1 MKIKID
7 YYSGA
12 GNIFSIFDNRSK
24 IIVDTAYSNLALAL
38 CSGESKFSLGTE
50 GLIIIEENESNP
62 FLVKFYNPDGSSGM
76 MCGNGARCAVK
87 YGLENSLIDLN
98 ENNCYTFNLAGIEYK
113 AKLESNLIKVFFPKP
128 NFHEIKYL
136 ISAHGRKLSGMLADV
151 GTIHLIFNY
160 QEVPNSENF
169 DFEYYPI
176 VDFAQE
182 IRYNLELFPNG
193 TNVSI
198 CRIIDENN
206 LELRTYE
213 KGVEAE
219 TGACG
224 TGAIAAALLN
234 FLAIKVKKIVK
245 VIPTSKIPLFVE
257 TIIKEDNVISGFSLM
272 GEAVKI
278 GKTEINFEK
287 YD

>member
-1 MKIKID
+1 
-7 YYSGA
+7 
-12 GNIFSIFDNRSK
+12 
-24 IIVDTAYSNLALAL
+24 
-38 CSGESKFSLGTE
+38 
-50 GLIIIEENESNP
+50 
-62 FLVKFYNPDGSSGM
+62 
-76 MCGNGARCAVK
+76 
-87 YGLENSLIDLN
+87 
-98 ENNCYTFNLAGIEYK
+98 
-113 AKLESNLIKVFFPKP
+113 
-128 NFHEIKYL
+128 
-136 ISAHGRKLSGMLADV
+136 
-151 GTIHLIFNY
+151 
-160 QEVPNSENF
+160 
-169 DFEYYPI
+169 
-176 VDFAQE
+176 
-182 IRYNLELFPNG
+182 LELFPNG